1 MWWIELRG
9 TKIKIKF
16 LEEKFVSFLELD
28 ISCLLDKE
36 IRYFAS
42 SCYSSELATKDYYSV
57 ITVVQKYYACV
68 LDLF

>member
-16 LEEKFVSFLELD
+16 LEEKIVSFLELD

-36 IRYFAS
+36 IKCVAP

-57 ITVVQKYYACV
+57 TVV
-68 LDLF
+68 